1 MRPGPKPFSDHVKLE
16 ARIRELEVALNR
28 ERKRREAVAA
38 EPAIVNN
45 GAAEARSVQ
54 ATDQARARSA
64 V

>member
-1 MRPGPKPFSDHVKLE
+1 MKLE